1 MLPLNTHL
9 YLSVRAF
16 NNVNLSTIAYSHAF
30 KVDTSPP
37 KFLKHPKIHILT
49 SPYTTSTSIQYDN
62 SVLQV
67 SWLFVDDESRISHHV
82 VSLKSH
88 HGKKAPYERV
98 IHENINSLTITFN
111 ATNRLINGDRYSII
125 VTACNLASLC
135 NVRES
140 DAFVIDSS
148 PPHLGGFSSG
158 HLWQTSGNT
167 TSVTI
172 SWYGF
177 KDAESDIA
185 NYFISVG
192 SSYNGG
198 EYTKGFVNIRG
209 SNTTA
214 TVALHEFIPVVFREV
229 ILSIYAVNNAG
240 LKSKTAKATVLTSL
254 SSKSNSKG
262 KLVLQRHSCN
272 SFFCNNLCT
281 CGVVGLKCLSKEHA
295 NCNKLNE
302 SSTEVFIG
310 SNNLTN
316 IAVQPSSSCVTGSW
330 ISNSSLIKRYEWT
343 IGIKDEDPGQGIYD
357 IQNEDPW
364 NDNNLETT
372 ILFCLPVDKTFVSS
386 QRYVLYVR
394 SWFSE
399 NDYSV
404 SKSDSILIKNTSPTI
419 NIGQYL
425 LISKNKACG
434 ENIRYAGI
442 GWKVCSCWRNVFEDN
457 GPLLYTFSVGSTP
470 KCNYCNV
477 IIYSFSIIKIID
489 LSIFFINENKI
500 SKELIKITE

>member
-1 MLPLNTHL
+1 MLPLNTDL
-9 YLSVRAF
+9 YLSVMAF
-16 NNVNLSTIAYSHAF
+16 NNANLSTKTYSHAF

-37 KFLKHPKIHILT
+37 KVLTHPKIHLLT
-49 SPYTTSTSIQYDN
+49 SPYTTSNSIQYDN
-62 SVLQV
+62 SILQV
-67 SWLFVDDESRISHHV
+67 SWLFIDDESRISRHV

-88 HGKKAPYERV
+88 QGKKVPYERV
-98 IHENINSLTITFN
+98 IHENVNALTLTFN
-111 ATNRLINGDRYSII
+111 ATNRLINGDRYSIV
-125 VTACNLASLC
+125 VTACNWASLC

-140 DAFVIDSS
+140 DVFVIDSS
-148 PPHLGGFSSG
+148 PPHLGGFTSN

-167 TSVTI
+167 TSATI

-177 KDAESDIA
+177 KDVESDIA

-192 SSYNGG
+192 SSYSGG
-198 EYTKGFVNIRG
+198 EYTKGFVKIPGN
-209 SNTTA
+209 NTTA
-214 TVALHEFIPVVFREV
+214 TVLIHRFIPNVLGEV

-254 SSKSNSKG
+254 SNKSNSKG

-272 SFFCNNLCT
+272 SFFCNTLCT
-281 CGVVGLKCLSKEHA
+281 CGVVGLKCLSKEHI
-295 NCNKLNE
+295 NCNELNE
-302 SSTEVFIG
+302 SSTKVYIG
-310 SNNLTN
+310 STNLTN
-316 IAVQPSSSCVTGSW
+316 IAVQSSTSCVTGSW

-343 IGIKDEDPGQGIYD
+343 IGLKNEDPGQGIYD

-372 ILFCLPVDKTFVSS
+372 ILFCLPVDKTFVSK

-404 SKSDSILIKNTSPTI
+404 SKSGSILIKDTAPRVT
-419 NIGQYL
+419 IGQYL

-434 ENIRYAGI
+434 ENIRYAEI
-442 GWKVCSCWRNVFEDN
+442 GWKICCCWRNVFEDN
-457 GPLLYTFSVGSTP
+457 GPLFYTLSVGLTP
-470 KCNYCNV
+470 KCN
-477 IIYSFSIIKIID
+477 
-489 LSIFFINENKI
+489 
-500 SKELIKITE
+500 

>member
-37 KFLKHPKIHILT
+37 KILKHPKIHILT

-88 HGKKAPYERV
+88 HGKKVPYERV
-98 IHENINSLTITFN
+98 IRENINSLTITFN

-177 KDAESDIA
+177 KDVESDIA

-198 EYTKGFVNIRG
+198 EYTKGFVNIPG
-209 SNTTA
+209 YNTTA

-254 SSKSNSKG
+254 SNKSNSKG

-302 SSTEVFIG
+302 SSTEVYIG